1 MVGPGR
7 AAHAPLSR
15 LRSVLVELVVVLGGI
30 TAYFGIR
37 GLTHEDPQAAI
48 EHAHDIVRLEQ
59 ALGLDLEQALQVWV
73 LDADPVVHGRQL
85 GLHLGHWP
93 VIAATFVYLALHH
106 RTIYLRL
113 RNAMMISGGLGLCVY
128 TTYPVARPGWRTSTW
143 STRSSSS
150 QRLPRPAAARPSS
163 TSTPRCR
170 ACTSAGTCWSAG
182 ARRRGGTVG
191 CARSAGHAGCSWRS
205 RPSPPPTTTCSTC
218 WAASPSPW
226 SAGRGAA

>member
-73 LDADPVVHGRQL
+73 LDADPVVTVAN
-85 GLHLGHWP
+85 W
-93 VIAATFVYLALHH
+93 VYIWG
-106 RTIYLRL
+106 T
-113 RNAMMISGGLGLCVY
+113 G
-128 TTYPVARPGWRTSTW
+128 
-143 STRSSSS
+143 RSS
-150 QRLPRPAAARPSS
+150 PRRSS
-163 TSTPRCR
+163 TSRCTTAR
-170 ACTSAGTCWSAG
+170 STC
-182 ARRRGGTVG
+182 G
-191 CARSAGHAGCSWRS
+191 CAT
-205 RPSPPPTTTCSTC
+205 P
-218 WAASPSPW
+218 
-226 SAGRGAA
+226 